1 MSPTTTPPPDP
12 ATALLLDDEDYNSAE
27 DDDFDPNAAVT
38 ASPDDV
44 DSDSDSGEPSSPRK
58 KRKRRS
64 SDSTVASGGEDSGGE
79 GGLIKTRAQK
89 AKEGFEKPRIGGVLP
104 SAPGDGNTADVDE
117 LWRQMN
123 SKPTKAAASES
134 TSASAT
140 PGTESEKVEE
150 KKEDAKETKVNAE
163 GEETITI
170 SRTYTFAGTTH
181 TELKTVPRSSQE
193 ARTYLSSISSNSS
206 HSTSATPTPPID
218 PALPPRRPPPKKRA
232 SIFDAA
238 AAARK
243 PASPAPAQK
252 LNTLEKSRLDW
263 AGFVDKEGIGEELKK
278 HTKGDKAYL
287 DRQAFLGR
295 VEENRDRAWKEG
307 QKK

>member
-1 MSPTTTPPPDP
+1 MPSPTIATPEPAP
-12 ATALLLDDEDYNSAE
+12 ATTLILDDEDYNSAE
-27 DDDFDPNAAVT
+27 DDDFDPTAVT
-38 ASPDDV
+38 ADTAEADV
-44 DSDSDSGEPSSPRK
+44 SGSDSDTGEPRK
-58 KRKRRS
+58 KRKRRG
-64 SDSTVASGGEDSGGE
+64 SDSSVGSFGNDSGGE
-79 GGLIKTRAQK
+79 GGLVKTRAQR
-89 AKEGFEKPRIGGVLP
+89 AKEGFEKPQLGGVLA
-104 SAPGDGNTADVDE
+104 SADASTTDVDE

-123 SKPTKAAASES
+123 SKPTKP
-134 TSASAT
+134 TSPSPETMALEMAEERKDE
-140 PGTESEKVEE
+140 GKEGEIKV
-150 KKEDAKETKVNAE
+150 TAE

-193 ARTYLSSISSNSS
+193 ARTYLSSLSTTS
-206 HSTSATPTPPID
+206 STSTAATPPLD
-218 PALPPRRPPPKKRA
+218 PTLPPRRPPPKKRA
-232 SIFDAA
+232 SVFDAA

-243 PASPAPAQK
+243 PAAAASTQK

-263 AGFVDKEGIGEELKK
+263 AGFVDKEGISEELKK
-278 HTKGDKAYL
+278 HTRGDKAYL

>member
-1 MSPTTTPPPDP
+1 MPSTTPEP
-12 ATALLLDDEDYNSAE
+12 ATATTLLLDDDEDYNSAE
-27 DDDFDPNAAVT
+27 DDDFDPTTVT
-38 ASPDDV
+38 ADTAEAEADV
-44 DSDSDSGEPSSPRK
+44 SGSDSNTGEPRK
-58 KRKRRS
+58 KRKRRG
-64 SDSTVASGGEDSGGE
+64 SDSSVGSFENDSGGE
-79 GGLIKTRAQK
+79 GGLVKTRAQR
-89 AKEGFEKPRIGGVLP
+89 AKEGFERPRLGGVLA
-104 SAPGDGNTADVDE
+104 SADASTTDVDE

-123 SKPTKAAASES
+123 SKPTKPTSPSPETAALEMA
-134 TSASAT
+134 
-140 PGTESEKVEE
+140 EE
-150 KKEDAKETKVNAE
+150 KKNEGKEGEIKVTAE

-193 ARTYLSSISSNSS
+193 ARTYLSSLSTTSP
-206 HSTSATPTPPID
+206 TSAAATPPLD
-218 PALPPRRPPPKKRA
+218 PTLPPRRPPPKKRA
-232 SIFDAA
+232 SVFDAA

-243 PASPAPAQK
+243 PAAAASTQK

-263 AGFVDKEGIGEELKK
+263 AGFVDKEGISEELKK
-278 HTKGDKAYL
+278 HTRGDKAYL

>member
-1 MSPTTTPPPDP
+1 MPSPTIAAITPLSAEPIP
-12 ATALLLDDEDYNSAE
+12 ATSLLLDDSDYNSAE
-27 DDDFDPNAAVT
+27 DDDFDPTAVT
-38 ASPDDV
+38 TGADASDS
-44 DSDSDSGEPSSPRK
+44 DSDSDSGELRK
-58 KRKRRS
+58 KRKRRR
-64 SDSTVASGGEDSGGE
+64 SDSSVESFGNGSGGE
-79 GGLIKTRAQK
+79 GGLIKTRAQR
-89 AKEGFEKPRIGGVLP
+89 AREGHEKPQLGGVLA
-104 SAPGDGNTADVDE
+104 SADASTTDVDE

-123 SKPTKAAASES
+123 SKPTKPSPSLE
-134 TSASAT
+134 TVKLET
-140 PGTESEKVEE
+140 VEKEEE
-150 KKEDAKETKVNAE
+150 KEGEIKVNAE

-170 SRTYTFAGTTH
+170 SRTYTFAGITH

-193 ARTYLSSISSNSS
+193 ARTYLSNLSG
-206 HSTSATPTPPID
+206 TSAAATPPID

-243 PASPAPAQK
+243 PAVAASAQK

-263 AGFVDKEGIGEELKK
+263 AGFVDKEGISEELKK
-278 HTKGDKAYL
+278 HTRGDKAYL

-295 VEENRDRAWKEG
+295 VEENRDRAWKKE

>member
-1 MSPTTTPPPDP
+1 MSPTTAPPPATAT
-12 ATALLLDDEDYNSAE
+12 ATALLLNDDDYNSAS
-27 DDDFDPNAAVT
+27 DDDFDPTVA
-38 ASPDDV
+38 P
-44 DSDSDSGEPSSPRK
+44 SDTTPK

-64 SDSTVASGGEDSGGE
+64 SSSSAASYASDEGGE

-89 AKEGFEKPRIGGVLP
+89 ARESHTRPVVGPAP
-104 SAPGDGNTADVDE
+104 STGSTADVDE

-123 SKPTKAAASES
+123 TKPSTKP
-134 TSASAT
+134 AT
-140 PGTESEKVEE
+140 PAPEEEGGGDEK
-150 KKEDAKETKVNAE
+150 AKVNVE

-193 ARTYLSSISSNSS
+193 ARTYLSSISPNPA
-206 HSTSATPTPPID
+206 STTAAAVGTVD
-218 PALPPRRPPPKKRA
+218 PAVPLLPRRRPPPKKRA
-232 SIFDAA
+232 SVFDAA

-243 PASPAPAQK
+243 PAVTAQAQK
-252 LNTLEKSRLDW
+252 MNTLEKSRLDW

-278 HTKGDKAYL
+278 HTRGDKAYL

-295 VEENRDRAWKEG
+295 VEESRDRAWKEG

>member
-1 MSPTTTPPPDP
+1 MPSPTIATPEP
-12 ATALLLDDEDYNSAE
+12 APAPTLLLDDEDYNSAE
-27 DDDFDPNAAVT
+27 DDDFDPTAVT
-38 ASPDDV
+38 AEVDV
-44 DSDSDSGEPSSPRK
+44 SGSDSDTGESRK
-58 KRKRRS
+58 KRKRRG
-64 SDSTVASGGEDSGGE
+64 SDSSVGSFENDSGGE
-79 GGLIKTRAQK
+79 GGLVKTRAQR
-89 AKEGFEKPRIGGVLP
+89 AKEGFEKPRLGGVLA
-104 SAPGDGNTADVDE
+104 SADASTTDVDE

-123 SKPTKAAASES
+123 SKSAKPTSISPETVALEM
-134 TSASAT
+134 
-140 PGTESEKVEE
+140 VEE
-150 KKEDAKETKVNAE
+150 GKEGEIKVTAE

-193 ARTYLSSISSNSS
+193 ARTYLSNLSTTS
-206 HSTSATPTPPID
+206 STSSAAATPPLD
-218 PALPPRRPPPKKRA
+218 PTLPPRRPPPKKRA

-243 PASPAPAQK
+243 PAVAASAQK

-263 AGFVDKEGIGEELKK
+263 AGFVDKEGISEELKK
-278 HTKGDKAYL
+278 HTRGDKAYL

>member
-1 MSPTTTPPPDP
+1 MSPTTTPPP
-12 ATALLLDDEDYNSAE
+12 ATAAALLLNDDDYNSAS
-27 DDDFDPNAAVT
+27 DDDFDPTVAPAST
-38 ASPDDV
+38 ASDTTP
-44 DSDSDSGEPSSPRK
+44 K

-64 SDSTVASGGEDSGGE
+64 SSSSAASYASDEGGE

-89 AKEGFEKPRIGGVLP
+89 ARESHTRPVISPAP
-104 SAPGDGNTADVDE
+104 STGSTADVDE

-123 SKPTKAAASES
+123 TKPSTKP
-134 TSASAT
+134 AT
-140 PGTESEKVEE
+140 PAPEEGRGSGGETE
-150 KKEDAKETKVNAE
+150 AKVNVE

-193 ARTYLSSISSNSS
+193 ARTYLSSISPNPASA
-206 HSTSATPTPPID
+206 STAAAAAVGTVD
-218 PALPPRRPPPKKRA
+218 PAVPMPRRRPPPKKRA
-232 SIFDAA
+232 SVFDAA

-243 PASPAPAQK
+243 PAVTAQAQK
-252 LNTLEKSRLDW
+252 MNTLEKSRLDW

-278 HTKGDKAYL
+278 HTRGDKAYL

-295 VEENRDRAWKEG
+295 VEESRDRAWKEG